1 MAEKRLMLLVNPNAG
16 RSGYKTV
23 LGGILQILC
32 DGGWLPTVYFTKA
45 PGDAPRLVE
54 EHAGEYE
61 LVTCLGGDGTLSE
74 VAAGLLRSGAAGRV
88 PIGYI
93 PLGTTNDVA
102 RTLGLSSRPLEAA
115 KQILDGS
122 PRPYDIGQ
130 FGADD
135 FFTYVAAF
143 GAFTEVSYETPQESK
158 QAFGH
163 MAYML
168 EAMGRLGSLTPSHAI
183 VEYDGG
189 VLEGDFIFGGVT
201 NSASVAGLVK
211 LDERTVDLADGMFE
225 VLLVRNPQDL
235 LDLSDIISSVLSMD
249 FSGPNVSFFKSREVR
264 ILFTEPT
271 AWTRDG
277 EDGGRHRDVF
287 IQNRHPG
294 VNIIV

>member
-16 RSGYKTV
+16 RGGYKSV

-135 FFTYVAAF
+135 FFTYIAAF
-143 GAFTEVSYETPQESK
+143 GAFTEVSYARSRSRPSATWPTCWRPWAGWAASP
-158 QAFGH
+158 
-163 MAYML
+163 
-168 EAMGRLGSLTPSHAI
+168 RPTPSWSMTA
-183 VEYDGG
+183 
-189 VLEGDFIFGGVT
+189 
-201 NSASVAGLVK
+201 ACWRA
-211 LDERTVDLADGMFE
+211 
-225 VLLVRNPQDL
+225 
-235 LDLSDIISSVLSMD
+235 ISSS
-249 FSGPNVSFFKSREVR
+249 
-264 ILFTEPT
+264 
-271 AWTRDG
+271 AA
-277 EDGGRHRDVF
+277 
-287 IQNRHPG
+287 
-294 VNIIV
+294 